1 MKIIGYRT
9 VKTGVGVSLAMIVAT
24 AAGLQYAAAAGIITM
39 LSIQSTKRESV
50 KIAFQRIGSCILAMI
65 IASII
70 FNIAGYNPVAFGVF
84 LLIFIPLTVKFNLEQ
99 GIIVSSVIATHLL
112 GAKNTGIP
120 LIANELALMFIG
132 VIIALFLNLY
142 IPSIEN
148 VIKEDQEYIE
158 DRMKD
163 ILLKMAIALKKQ
175 EITFSEEELFQALAY
190 RIKAAKKRAYQNLNN
205 YIISDMSY
213 YVEYMEMRRQQFKVL
228 KKIKDKF
235 QRFSITYEHSI
246 MVADFT
252 EKISKSF
259 YEENTGEVLLKE
271 LEALRGEFKK
281 MALPVTR
288 DEFENRAML
297 YQFLNELEE
306 LLLIKFEFMKNVSLK
321 G

>member
-99 GIIVSSVIATHLL
+99 GIIVSSVIVTHLL

-120 LIANELALMFIG
+120 LIANELALMFTG
-132 VIIALFLNLY
+132 VSIALFLNLY

-158 DRMKD
+158 DRIKD
-163 ILLKMAIALKKQ
+163 ILLKMALALKKQ
-175 EITFSEEELFQALAY
+175 DITFSEEELFQALAY

-213 YVEYMEMRRQQFKVL
+213 YVEYMEMRKQQFKVL

-235 QRFSITYEHSI
+235 QRFSITYEHTI

-259 YEENTGEVLLKE
+259 HEENTGEVLLKE
-271 LEALRGEFKK
+271 LESLRCEFKK

-306 LLLIKFEFMKNVSLK
+306 LLLIKFEFMKNISLK
-321 G
+321 S